1 MSKKPSKETKI
12 LQLSFDMS
20 DDKQKNCYEL
30 ISLISRK
37 KSRFISNLV
46 DEFLKNHPNAKE
58 KKTLS
63 FFVEH
68 YDELKNL
75 ANTTGMPTLVIQET
89 AAAYR
94 DHSNEIAQ
102 EDNNKQN
109 ETAAMGAFTV

>member
-1 MSKKPSKETKI
+1 MIKKPLKETKT
-12 LQLSFDMS
+12 LQLTFDMN
-20 DDKQKNCYEL
+20 DEKQRNCYEL

-58 KKTLS
+58 KKTLA

-75 ANTTGMPTLVIQET
+75 SGPPSIQALVMQSGSSQNNGESINYEETTK
-89 AAAYR
+89 
-94 DHSNEIAQ
+94 S
-102 EDNNKQN
+102 
-109 ETAAMGAFTV
+109 ETAAMGAFTA